1 MFKKMGSVFSGSQGG
16 KGFYIVLGLCAAVVG
31 TSSWILLSGGGT
43 DVDDGNLETAGVAIR
58 EEAVVT
64 MLPQSEA
71 AETMAE
77 ASPAASAAAQESAAA
92 EEYLWPVDGVI
103 ERADS
108 GQTLQYDATM
118 ADWRCHEGLDIAC
131 THGTPVLA
139 AADGTVVRVWED
151 PLLGVSVE
159 IQHEDG
165 VNSVYANLA
174 PDPAVSAGQLVSQG
188 QTVGHVGGSALGE
201 AAEVSHLHFEM
212 TRNGLNADPEDYLW

>member
-43 DVDDGNLETAGVAIR
+43 DVDDGSMETAGVAIR
-58 EEAVVT
+58 EEAADAA
-64 MLPQSEA
+64 LPQEEA
-71 AETMAE
+71 AAVMAE
-77 ASPAASAAAQESAAA
+77 AEEASVQESLE

-103 ERADS
+103 QRPDS

-139 AADGTVVRVWED
+139 AASGTVVRVWED

-159 IQHEDG
+159 IQHDDG
-165 VNSVYANLA
+165 VNTIYANLA
-174 PDPAVSAGQLVSQG
+174 SEPAVSAGQLVSRG

-212 TRNGLNADPEDYLW
+212 TQNGLNADPEDYLW

>member
-43 DVDDGNLETAGVAIR
+43 DVEDDGSLETAGVAIR
-58 EEAVVT
+58 EESPIYEP
-64 MLPQSEA
+64 MEDA
-71 AETMAE
+71 AEVMAGAAAAAAE
-77 ASPAASAAAQESAAA
+77 AEPESAAA
-92 EEYLWPVDGVI
+92 YLWPVDGVI

-108 GQTLQYDATM
+108 GQTLQYDSTM

-131 THGTPVLA
+131 GHGTPVMA
-139 AADGTVVRVWED
+139 AASGTVVRVWED

-165 VNSVYANLA
+165 VNTLYANLA
-174 PDPAVSAGQLVSQG
+174 ADPAVSAGQYVSRG

-201 AAEVSHLHFEM
+201 AAEVSHLHFAM
-212 TRNGLNADPEDYLW
+212 TQNGLNTDPENYLW